1 MEEDFEQLLL
11 DILDHQ
17 PTSKAEFARA
27 QQSETGKRKINPP
40 ANRLLF
46 EAYQSLQK
54 KGSVTKNELLESWLR
69 KASIRSMSG
78 IAVITSLVKPY
89 MCPGKC
95 IYCPTE
101 VRMPKSYIASE
112 PAAARA
118 LRLNFSPYEQM
129 RRRIEMLELNGH
141 PADKIEYIIKGGTWN
156 AYPIKYQYWFMLE
169 SFRACNDFNREKKAR
184 HFDRTHST
192 NAQGRLPGVE
202 KSRDLS
208 TPDVARDDVEI
219 EYEDCS
225 NEYSLTQLQEELE
238 EEQTYNE
245 TAKYRI
251 IGLTLETR
259 PDAIS
264 PKSIYHMR
272 RQGCT
277 RVELGLQAPDDKIL
291 ELIQRGHTVEQFTNA
306 MKLLREAAFKVDLHF
321 MPDLPGTTAKHDV
334 EMYRELFANPKLRPD
349 MVKIYPN
356 TVIPS
361 AELYQWYLD
370 GRYKPYGDN
379 DLFEALLEMK
389 RITPR
394 YCRISRLIRDIPSD
408 EIEAGNTITN
418 LREMLEKRLHER
430 GEVCVCLR
438 CREIGRHL
446 KEVDINVLP
455 EIFVEQ
461 YDTDGG
467 TEYFLT
473 YEDPKRIAVYAFLR
487 LRIPHHIVRHCEECS
502 NNKTTRQ
509 SLCRN
514 CKETNLLHKLMPELT
529 GAAFIRELHTYGQL
543 LRLGE
548 QSDSASQHKG
558 MGKGLVARAEEI
570 IRQQGF
576 TKAAIISGVG
586 VRGYYE
592 KLGYKK
598 EGTYMVKPLTNT

>member
-1 MEEDFEQLLL
+1 MEQPVIEQLLL
-11 DILDHQ
+11 DILSYQ
-17 PTSKAEFARA
+17 PKTKAEFTRA
-27 QQSETGKRKINPP
+27 QQTETGKRKMNPP

-54 KGSVTKNELLESWLR
+54 KGSVAKNDLLESWLR
-69 KASIRSMSG
+69 KANIRSMSG

-95 IYCPTE
+95 VYCPTE

-129 RRRIEMLELNGH
+129 RRRILMLEANGH

-169 SFRACNDFNREKKAR
+169 SFRACNDFTRDANPAKKEFAE
-184 HFDRTHST
+184 D
-192 NAQGRLPGVE
+192 
-202 KSRDLS
+202 
-208 TPDVARDDVEI
+208 

-225 NEYSLTQLQEELE
+225 NDYSLAQLQEELE
-238 EEQTYNE
+238 KEQTYNE

-272 RQGCT
+272 QQGCT

-291 ELIQRGHTVEQFTNA
+291 ELIQRGHTVEQFTKA
-306 MKLLREAAFKVDLHF
+306 MKLLRDAAFKVDLHF
-321 MPDLPGTTAKHDV
+321 MPDLPGTTPEHDV
-334 EMYRELFANPKLRPD
+334 EMYQELFENQKLRPD

-370 GRYKPYGDN
+370 GRYRPYGDKA
-379 DLFEALLEMK
+379 LFEALLEMK

-408 EIEAGNTITN
+408 EIKAGNSVTN
-418 LREMLEKRLHER
+418 LREMLAQKMAKNGER
-430 GEVCVCLR
+430 CECLR

-446 KEVDINVLP
+446 KEVDMNVPP
-455 EIFVEQ
+455 EIFVEE
-461 YDTDGG
+461 YETDGG
-467 TEYFLT
+467 VEYFIT

-487 LRIPHHIVRHCEECS
+487 LRLPHKGEQNEMIT
-502 NNKTTRQ
+502 KI
-509 SLCRN
+509 
-514 CKETNLLHKLMPELT
+514 MPELAD
-529 GAAFIRELHTYGQL
+529 AAYIRELHTYGQL
-543 LRLGE
+543 LRVGE
-548 QSDSASQHKG
+548 QSELASQHKG
-558 MGKGLVARAEEI
+558 LGKGLI
-570 IRQQGF
+570 
-576 TKAAIISGVG
+576 TKAEAIAMDHGFEKMAIISGVG
-586 VRGYYE
+586 VREYYR
-592 KLGYKK
+592 KLGYEKV
-598 EGTYMVKPLTNT
+598 GTYMIKNTTT

>member
-1 MEEDFEQLLL
+1 MKETYEQLLL
-11 DILDHQ
+11 DILEHQ
-17 PTSKAEFARA
+17 PKDKAEFTRA
-27 QQSETGKRKINPP
+27 QQTETGKRKMNQP

-54 KGSVTKNELLESWLR
+54 KGSVAKNEQLESWLR
-69 KASIRSMSG
+69 KANIRSMSG

-95 IYCPTE
+95 VYCPTE

-129 RRRIEMLELNGH
+129 RRRIEMLEANGH

-169 SFRACNDFNREKKAR
+169 SFRACNDFSRETKREKKEFAE
-184 HFDRTHST
+184 D
-192 NAQGRLPGVE
+192 
-202 KSRDLS
+202 
-208 TPDVARDDVEI
+208 

-225 NEYSLTQLQEELE
+225 NDYSLTELQEALE
-238 EEQTYNE
+238 KEQTANE

-291 ELIQRGHTVEQFTNA
+291 ELIQRGHTVEQFTKA
-306 MKLLREAAFKVDLHF
+306 MKLLRDAAFKVDLHF
-321 MPDLPGTTAKHDV
+321 MPDLPGTTPEHDV
-334 EMYRELFANPKLRPD
+334 DMYRELFENPKLRPD

-370 GRYKPYGDN
+370 GRYKPYGDKA
-379 DLFEALLEMK
+379 LFNALLEMK

-408 EIEAGNTITN
+408 EIEAGNAITN

-430 GEVCVCLR
+430 GERCQCLR

-446 KEVDINVLP
+446 PEVDLNVPP
-455 EIFVEQ
+455 EMFVEE
-461 YDTDGG
+461 YETDGG

-487 LRIPHHIVRHCEECS
+487 LRLPAKGKQNDMI
-502 NNKTTRQ
+502 T
-509 SLCRN
+509 
-514 CKETNLLHKLMPELT
+514 KLMPELAD
-529 GAAFIRELHTYGQL
+529 AAFIRELHTYGQL

-548 QSDSASQHKG
+548 HSDTASQHKG
-558 MGKGLVARAEEI
+558 LGKGLVAKAEEI
-570 IRQQGF
+570 AKQKGYE
-576 TKAAIISGVG
+576 KAAIISGVG

-592 KLGYKK
+592 KLGYEKI
-598 EGTYMVKPLTNT
+598 GTYMVKNLAM